1 MKMRQSI
8 GASNHGLFDDTQ
20 RRREKGFSLIEVLIS
35 LVILAVGLLA
45 LAELQI
51 FSIKGGSASNHVT
64 QATILAQNR
73 LEELRR
79 LSYNDS
85 LLTHGQHEEG
95 TLSGTIFSRAHD
107 VADLS
112 STMKNVTATVRW
124 TEGGPHSISLTTIR
138 AK

>member
-8 GASNHGLFDDTQ
+8 GVSNHRLCADTQ
-20 RRREKGFSLIEVLIS
+20 RCHERGFSLIEVMIS
-35 LVILAVGLLA
+35 LVVLAIGLLA

-73 LEELRR
+73 IEELRR
-79 LSYNDS
+79 LPYNDS

-95 TLSGTIFSRAHD
+95 PLPGTIFSRAHG

-112 STMKNVTATVRW
+112 STMKTVTTTVRW
-124 TEGGPHSISLTTIR
+124 TVDGSHSISLSTIR